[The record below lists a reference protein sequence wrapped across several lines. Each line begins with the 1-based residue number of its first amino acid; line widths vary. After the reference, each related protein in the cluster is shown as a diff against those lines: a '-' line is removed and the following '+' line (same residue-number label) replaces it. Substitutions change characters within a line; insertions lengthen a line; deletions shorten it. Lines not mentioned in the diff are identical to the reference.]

1 MQKRIILQRKCVRKT
16 LIGYLK
22 GRLDMNFE
30 DLQKIK
36 EILDSNDS
44 YNLTITLS
52 DTENITLTK
61 KKEEK
66 KEDNPIGFK

>member
-1 MQKRIILQRKCVRKT
+1 MIIQKQIILQKI
-16 LIGYLK
+16 LDG
-22 GRLDMNFE
+22 GEELDMNFE

-44 YNLTITLS
+44 YNLTIALS

>member
-1 MQKRIILQRKCVRKT
+1 MRR
-16 LIGYLK
+16 
-22 GRLDMNFE
+22 RLDMNFD

-44 YNLTITLS
+44 YNLTIALS

>member
-1 MQKRIILQRKCVRKT
+1 MLIMQKPIILRKI
-16 LIGYLK
+16 LDG
-22 GRLDMNFE
+22 GEELDMNFE

-44 YNLTITLS
+44 YNLTIALS

>member
-1 MQKRIILQRKCVRKT
+1 MQKPIILRKI
-16 LIGYLK
+16 LDG
-22 GRLDMNFE
+22 GEELDMNFE

-44 YNLTITLS
+44 YNLTIALS

>member
-1 MQKRIILQRKCVRKT
+1 MLIIQKQIILQK
-16 LIGYLK
+16 I
-22 GRLDMNFE
+22 LDGGEELNMNFE

-44 YNLTITLS
+44 YNLTIALS

>member
-1 MQKRIILQRKCVRKT
+1 MLIIQKQIILRKILDGGEK
-16 LIGYLK
+16 
-22 GRLDMNFE
+22 LDMNFE

-36 EILDSNDS
+36 EMLDSNGS
-44 YNLTITLS
+44 YNLTIALS

>member
-1 MQKRIILQRKCVRKT
+1 MLIMKKQIILRKI
-16 LIGYLK
+16 LDG
-22 GRLDMNFE
+22 GEELDMNFE

-44 YNLTITLS
+44 YNLTIALS

>member
-1 MQKRIILQRKCVRKT
+1 
-16 LIGYLK
+16 
-22 GRLDMNFE
+22 MNFE

-36 EILDSNDS
+36 EMLDSNDS
-44 YNLTITLS
+44 YNLTIALS

-66 KEDNPIGFK
+66 KEENPIGFK

>member
-1 MQKRIILQRKCVRKT
+1 M
-16 LIGYLK
+16 IGYLK

>member
-1 MQKRIILQRKCVRKT
+1 MRKQIILQRT
-16 LIGYLK
+16 LVGYLK
-22 GRLDMNFE
+22 ERINMNFE

-36 EILDSNDS
+36 EMLDSNDS
-44 YNLTITLS
+44 YNLTIALS